1 MISSLQTDCSWNNFN
16 PNTQLR
22 HDCGHS
28 SLCDLMCNSHMHI
41 NQAQQ
46 SIDEASLYYNPS
58 TNCIWTMD
66 NLSIYNP
73 LTNWH
78 ELTYD
83 AGYNNLH
90 PQKYKSAEV
99 DTCSLSQFCIFI
111 AVMFNAHIECVSCI

>member
-58 TNCIWTMD
+58 TNCIWTM
-66 NLSIYNP
+66 I
-73 LTNWH
+73 
-78 ELTYD
+78 
-83 AGYNNLH
+83 
-90 PQKYKSAEV
+90 
-99 DTCSLSQFCIFI
+99 TCLYTTLSQIGMNLLMMLDTTICIHKNTSLLRSI
-111 AVMFNAHIECVSCI
+111 HVHYHSSAYLLL